1 MNLAA
6 VVIGL
11 FVLVYAALLILA
23 IRRPLLARLAL
34 REAVRRPGQSAVVVL
49 GLMIGTMAIFAVQVL
64 GDSFLES
71 QTRGAFLA
79 WGHVDLLAANG
90 GRFFDPALAAEL
102 ASDPGLQTSLAG
114 VQAGVELP
122 SSVTDIDRANAKPLV
137 VLVGF
142 DPATQAAFGSY
153 LLTDGKA
160 TNGQD
165 LAPGEVLISA
175 SLANALEARS
185 GDRLSVSI
193 GPQQVTELR
202 LAGIAKATGPGAYT
216 LRPALFSPLANLRP
230 LIGDQGIN
238 VIRLAA
244 PGGGR
249 VELDRA
255 HELAPRVRTALQAL
269 PGGPALAVRE
279 SKREDLDAQV
289 KQVEA
294 TRGLYTSL
302 SFFVALTGI
311 ALVVNLSLALA
322 EERRPRHAVLRALG
336 LGRAGMV
343 ALSMLE
349 GALYSVAAAVIALIP
364 GALFGIALVAL
375 VYVRVQSVA
384 VENRAAPLQYAVTP
398 EAVALSIAIG
408 SLIVLA
414 TLFATSVRTSRMQ
427 ISSAIRNLP
436 EPTRRRNRSVWMSAL
451 LATVALGS
459 LAALVMG
466 SLPVRMAGGVGL
478 VILAAALI
486 GGRVS
491 DRLRATL
498 TGAALTPWAAA
509 NVATIKDV
517 ATPESGIAIILGVV
531 AAVFGLSLVVASNLR
546 VLEIPVGWLQ
556 GEARATLRPS
566 FAYLTR
572 RPLRAGLGTGA
583 FALVLTLLTMTSVL
597 VPTFNGQFRNGLNEY
612 DIRVNAPTK
621 PGLSLPDS
629 VRLSVA
635 REIAMPTRPYRGE
648 VTAQGLTTKDQYVPL
663 YSLSRAQLAAGPFQ
677 LTARDTHF
685 KSDAAVWQALADDPH
700 LVVTPTY
707 ATPGL
712 TVRLVGPDGP
722 VQFRVAGVVRTIGL
736 WGLAGSEAAMS
747 PFATLPIGTTILAKA
762 APGANA
768 ADVARQIQREVF
780 SQGAEATTVKEMYD
794 SSSSAGQAFTDMI
807 RLVMG
812 VGLLVGVLSLGILAL
827 RAVVERRRAIG
838 MLRALGY
845 RPGQILAGMVSEA
858 LITATCGALVGIVVG
873 VAISTVMS
881 NGYQPGARLVV
892 DGSSLALIVG
902 LLFVAVLAVTV
913 APALR
918 AARLPA
924 VEALRLGD

>member
-122 SSVTDIDRANAKPLV
+122 SSVTDIDRANVKPLV

-185 GDRLSVSI
+185 GDRLSVSV

-202 LAGIAKATGPGAYT
+202 VAGIAKATGPGAYT

-255 HELAPRVRTALQAL
+255 HQLAPRVRTALQTL
-269 PGGPALAVRE
+269 PGGPALTVRE

-289 KQVEA
+289 KHVEV

-572 RPLRAGLGTGA
+572 RPL
-583 FALVLTLLTMTSVL
+583 
-597 VPTFNGQFRNGLNEY
+597 
-612 DIRVNAPTK
+612 
-621 PGLSLPDS
+621 
-629 VRLSVA
+629 
-635 REIAMPTRPYRGE
+635 
-648 VTAQGLTTKDQYVPL
+648 
-663 YSLSRAQLAAGPFQ
+663 
-677 LTARDTHF
+677 
-685 KSDAAVWQALADDPH
+685 
-700 LVVTPTY
+700 
-707 ATPGL
+707 
-712 TVRLVGPDGP
+712 
-722 VQFRVAGVVRTIGL
+722 
-736 WGLAGSEAAMS
+736 
-747 PFATLPIGTTILAKA
+747 
-762 APGANA
+762 
-768 ADVARQIQREVF
+768 
-780 SQGAEATTVKEMYD
+780 
-794 SSSSAGQAFTDMI
+794 
-807 RLVMG
+807 
-812 VGLLVGVLSLGILAL
+812 
-827 RAVVERRRAIG
+827 
-838 MLRALGY
+838 
-845 RPGQILAGMVSEA
+845 
-858 LITATCGALVGIVVG
+858 
-873 VAISTVMS
+873 
-881 NGYQPGARLVV
+881 
-892 DGSSLALIVG
+892 
-902 LLFVAVLAVTV
+902 
-913 APALR
+913 
-918 AARLPA
+918 
-924 VEALRLGD
+924 